1 MARRTSSNGS
11 DGGDTDAEIRSLEG
25 IIYGVQFIRRK
36 RLTLRHLK
44 LLAVVEL
51 LCLREKA
58 GCFPSREKI
67 AKHLKLREAEIKG
80 ELNDLMAHRLVHEVV
95 PTYGDASKTTY
106 KMGST
111 GGSIMKRILQR

>member
-1 MARRTSSNGS
+1 MAGQKSSNGS
-11 DGGDTDAEIRSLEG
+11 DDGDTDAEIRSLEG

-44 LLAVVEL
+44 LLAAVEL

-67 AKHLKLREAEIKG
+67 AKHLKLREAEIKA
-80 ELNDLMAHRLVHEVV
+80 ELNDLMEHRLVHEVV
-95 PTYGDASKTTY
+95 PTYGDVTKTTY